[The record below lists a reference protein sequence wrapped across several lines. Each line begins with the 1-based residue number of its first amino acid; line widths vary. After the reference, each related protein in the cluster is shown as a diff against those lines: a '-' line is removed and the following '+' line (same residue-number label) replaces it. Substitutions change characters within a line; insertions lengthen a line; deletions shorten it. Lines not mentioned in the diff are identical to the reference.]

1 MLKLSDKDFKTYFKM
16 LQATNANIPEV
27 SENRKC
33 LQRKQK
39 IYKKELNGNFR
50 TEKQNN
56 HKRKSYWTHLI
67 M

>member
-50 TEKQNN
+50 TEK
-56 HKRKSYWTHLI
+56 
-67 M
+67 

>member
-16 LQATNANIPEV
+16 LQATNANIPGV

-50 TEKQNN
+50 TEK
-56 HKRKSYWTHLI
+56 
-67 M
+67 